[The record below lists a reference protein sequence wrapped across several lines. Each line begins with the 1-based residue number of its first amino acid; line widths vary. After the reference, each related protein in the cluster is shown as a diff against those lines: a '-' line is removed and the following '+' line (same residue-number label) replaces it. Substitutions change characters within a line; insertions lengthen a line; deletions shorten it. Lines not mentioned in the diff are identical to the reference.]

1 MNIQGHPQQ
10 SNLNSALNSKQ
21 HCAQPA
27 TTVSAFS
34 TQQDLAK
41 TLSIQLRKAVL
52 EIAGCNNQWSAI
64 PLQGSGIFAV
74 EAMLCSLLSPT
85 DHLLIVENGVSASR
99 MAEICYIHHI
109 RYSILKLDTLR
120 GIELAQVAAVL
131 DQDSSITHLAAAH
144 FEASLGVKN
153 DIDGLA
159 RLAVQYGCRLLVDV
173 ISTFGVLPLN
183 FASPALAAVALSAS
197 QCLHGVPGMAFVLVC
212 KNELTQK
219 TPPRTFSLD
228 LKAQY
233 RALKSDG
240 QWRFTPPLQV
250 MLALKQAID
259 DYRLQGGREARFQL
273 YCQRMIHL
281 LKGMAALGFQPLI
294 EPQYCAPL
302 FVTLVG
308 CRGQHFATSKLSE
321 CLLPRQLALSIISNG
336 VDTFRIGV
344 QGEVSLNDIDD
355 LLTAV
360 RDCTSQQ
367 QLNHLSQMPSG

>member
-1 MNIQGHPQQ
+1 MNIQGHPQP
-10 SNLNSALNSKQ
+10 SNLNIAVNSKQ

-27 TTVSAFS
+27 TADSVPS

-52 EIAGCNNQWSAI
+52 EIAGCNNHWSAI
-64 PLQGSGIFAV
+64 PLQGSGTFAV
-74 EAMLCSLLSPT
+74 EAMLCSLLSQT

-99 MAEICYIHHI
+99 MAEICHIHHI
-109 RYSILKLDTLR
+109 RYSLLKLDACC
-120 GIELAQVAAVL
+120 GIDLTQVAAAL
-131 DQDSSITHLAAAH
+131 DQDNSITHLAAVH
-144 FEASLGVKN
+144 FEAILGVKN
-153 DIDGLA
+153 DIDGLS
-159 RLAVQYGCRLLVDV
+159 RLAVQYGCRLMVDV

-183 FASPALAAVALSAS
+183 FSSPALAAVALSAS
-197 QCLHGVPGMAFVLVC
+197 QCLHGAPGMAFVLVC
-212 KNELTQK
+212 KNELAQK

-240 QWRFTPPLQV
+240 QWRFTPPLQI
-250 MLALKQAID
+250 MLSLKQAID
-259 DYRLQGGREARFQL
+259 DYRQQGGREARFQL

-294 EPQYCAPL
+294 EPQHCAPL

-308 CRGQHFATSKLSE
+308 RSGQHFATSKLNE
-321 CLLPRQLALSIISNG
+321 CLLPRQLVLSIISNG
-336 VDTFRIGV
+336 ADTFRIGV
-344 QGEVSLNDIDD
+344 QGEISLSDIDD
-355 LLTAV
+355 LLVAV
-360 RDCTSQQ
+360 QDCTYQQ